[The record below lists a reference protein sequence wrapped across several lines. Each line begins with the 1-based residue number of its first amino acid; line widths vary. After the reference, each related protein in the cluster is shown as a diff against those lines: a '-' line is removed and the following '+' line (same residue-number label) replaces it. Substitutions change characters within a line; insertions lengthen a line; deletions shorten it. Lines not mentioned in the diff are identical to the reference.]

1 MDELAPLSDFSID
14 PLLWFHE
21 LPVAVVWQDN
31 AGRILWANTRF
42 MHGVGC
48 TLASMSQRTPEQA
61 GLPAWVV
68 ACLSPH
74 RPMPTDA
81 DSVVSDSGAA
91 QPESGGVA
99 EQWVEAR
106 CKPRTQW
113 LRDEAGRSCGSQTVF
128 WEMDPPN
135 ATPRDTVAAPAN
147 QSTQAQTGSPHRHL
161 LGNSPVSSSVS
172 SPGSPHRDS
181 PQRNSQFLANM
192 SHEIR
197 TPLNAVI
204 GMTDLLLET
213 PLNRTQMEYLQLVQ
227 DSGLSLLAIVNDVLD
242 YAKIEAGKFHLER
255 KVVDLPTLVDT
266 LVKSLNHRALAKG
279 LRLDWEFPADFPTA
293 VWLDPLRFR
302 QIASNLVTNAIKFTD
317 TGQVTVRLS
326 YQDISRDRGHVRL
339 TVQDTGIGIAPE
351 YLEPIFQEFCQGD
364 LSTARKYGGTGLGLT
379 ISQQL
384 AQLMDGE
391 INVSSQLNQGS
402 LFQVCLP
409 VQWVQVAP
417 TAVSVAPPVQVQG
430 LRVLVV
436 DDEPTNR
443 RILRDMLANWGVA
456 ATIAT
461 QAAEAIQLATDA
473 RTQQVLFQ
481 LLITD
486 DQMPKMRGSELAQAL
501 IDSGVFSPVAILL
514 LTSGMRDEDLD
525 IYRRLHVR
533 PPLLKPAKQSDI
545 YNAIVDC
552 LAAFATVDA
561 VAAAD
566 KPHVD
571 RDPNAPSGSV
581 ANSGTPRTP
590 ATRAT
595 GNAQPVTSDPTRGVD
610 PTPPASRQT
619 AAVDAESSLGSFP
632 FATPVGRG
640 TNPPTVPTAIRSEVV
655 PHHEARS
662 THPMESTRV
671 SHTTSGW
678 RVLVAEDN
686 KVNQKLAEGLLGRLG
701 HQVVL
706 VSNGREALERMAHEH
721 FDLVLMDVQMPE
733 LDGYQA
739 TKQWRQ
745 AEAGG
750 TGRVPI
756 LAMTARAMRGDRER
770 CLAAGMDDYLSKPI
784 RSVELQ
790 AKLASLAQR
799 FPPSLPEQS
808 GAAASHA
815 QVAADPTLAS
825 PEIDWPRARKN
836 TAQDPELLDELLE
849 TFLTETPRL
858 MHRMEQALST
868 ADVNQVSAVAHALKG
883 SLGFLATNTAHAS
896 CESIELQ
903 THGWPI
909 TEITSHWCDCRTRI
923 QRVIDEVLAFK
934 SSV

>member
-1 MDELAPLSDFSID
+1 MDELAPLSHFSVD
-14 PLLWFHE
+14 PLLRLHE
-21 LPVAVVWQDN
+21 LPVAVVWQDD

-42 MHGVGC
+42 LHGVGR
-48 TLASMSQRTPEQA
+48 TLAAMSQQTPEEA

-68 ACLSPH
+68 ACLPPQC
-74 RPMPTDA
+74 PMPTDA
-81 DSVVSDSGAA
+81 ESVASGSLTAE
-91 QPESGGVA
+91 PGTGVA
-99 EQWVEAR
+99 AEHRAEAR
-106 CKPRTQW
+106 SKPRTQW
-113 LRDEAGRSCGSQTVF
+113 LRDEAGRSCGSQTAF
-128 WEMDPPN
+128 WEMDRPRS
-135 ATPRDTVAAPAN
+135 ATQGDWAASAS
-147 QSTQAQTGSPHRHL
+147 QAELAQTHR
-161 LGNSPVSSSVS
+161 SQRS
-172 SPGSPHRDS
+172 SPASTHGDS
-181 PQRNSQFLANM
+181 PQLNSQFLANM
-192 SHEIR
+192 SHELR

-242 YAKIEAGKFHLER
+242 YAKIEVGKFHLER

-279 LRLDWEFPADFPTA
+279 LRLAWEVPPDFPTA

-317 TGQVTVRLS
+317 AGQVTVRLS
-326 YQDISRDRGHVRL
+326 YQAISRDRGHVQL

-351 YLEPIFQEFCQGD
+351 HLKPIFQEFCQGD
-364 LSTARKYGGTGLGLT
+364 VSTARKYGGTGLGLT

-402 LFQVCLP
+402 LFQVYLP
-409 VQWVQVAP
+409 VQLVQVDTTSVA
-417 TAVSVAPPVQVQG
+417 VAPPVQVQG

-436 DDEPTNR
+436 DDDPTNR
-443 RILRDMLANWGVA
+443 RILRDMLANWGVV
-456 ATIAT
+456 ATLVT

-473 RTQQVLFQ
+473 RTQQVPFQ

-486 DQMPKMRGSELAQAL
+486 DQLPKMRGWELAQTL
-501 IDSGVFSPVAILL
+501 IDSRVFSPAAILL

-525 IYRRLHVR
+525 NYRQLSVR
-533 PPLLKPAKQSDI
+533 PPLLMPAKQSDI

-552 LAAFATVDA
+552 LAAIATGDA
-561 VAAAD
+561 VSAANT
-566 KPHVD
+566 PHAECHAHD
-571 RDPNAPSGSV
+571 PSGSG
-581 ANSGTPRTP
+581 ANVGTPRLP
-590 ATRAT
+590 LDQAT
-595 GNAQPVTSDPTRGVD
+595 GHARPVINDSAPGADLSPKVPQPSV
-610 PTPPASRQT
+610 
-619 AAVDAESSLGSFP
+619 AADAVSLLGSLRVE
-632 FATPVGRG
+632 TPVGLG
-640 TNPPTVPTAIRSEVV
+640 GSHPSVPTAIRSEVA
-655 PHHEARS
+655 PDQGDRS
-662 THPMESTRV
+662 PNPREETRV
-671 SHTTSGW
+671 SHTATGW

-686 KVNQKLAEGLLGRLG
+686 KVNQKLAEGLLGRMG
-701 HQVVL
+701 HHVVL
-706 VSNGREALERMAHEH
+706 VSNGREALERLAQEH
-721 FDLVLMDVQMPE
+721 VDLVLMDVQMPE

-745 AEAGG
+745 IEAGG

-784 RSVELQ
+784 RSSELQ
-790 AKLASLAQR
+790 AKLASLVQR
-799 FPPSLPEQS
+799 FPHSLPERN
-808 GAAASHA
+808 ADDASPA
-815 QVAADPTLAS
+815 QVAAEPALGS
-825 PEIDWPRARKN
+825 PEIDWQRARKN
-836 TAQDPELLDELLE
+836 TAQDPELLHELLV

-858 MHRMEQALST
+858 MNRMEQALST

-896 CESIELQ
+896 CERIELHA
-903 THGWPI
+903 HGWQI
-909 TEITSHWCDCRTRI
+909 SEITRHWCDCRTRI
-923 QRVIDEVLAFK
+923 QRVIDEVIAFK